1 MKKIK
6 TMNLMQLNNKKTITM
21 IKIKKKKLTNHLLKK
36 WKLKFNSSNYSNKNL
51 EQLKKI
57 NKIENKFK
65 QRIIKLEIQKKHVI
79 LVE

>member
-21 IKIKKKKLTNHLLKK
+21 IKIMKKKLTNHLLKK